1 MKGQEQSFSSPSPTG
16 TWSISPAHSISW
28 PVWRH
33 WAPQHHPKGAGH
45 GPGGA
50 LSSPE
55 ALVRTG
61 QCWQQ
66 VSIPISSS
74 TFQLPKQTGP
84 GSSTNTGGELGLEGA
99 TPRDARALTAPP
111 QHRTLP
117 TGHIFTSRLGRKNE
131 LQLPRRTWVLT
142 QLGSC
147 IPEHTVQFHR
157 GRGGRAQLTP
167 TEQFSSLCPRE
178 SRDGICV
185 CRSFILSSYDPVQAA
200 FRKTILYTF

>member
-111 QHRTLP
+111 S
-117 TGHIFTSRLGRKNE
+117 TGHCQQGTYLPPGLGERMNYNFPE
-131 LQLPRRTWVLT
+131 EQGCLPSWDPASLSTQCNSIEEEGEEHSSHPLSNSPAFVQEKAETGFVYAGVL
-142 QLGSC
+142 
-147 IPEHTVQFHR
+147 F
-157 GRGGRAQLTP
+157 
-167 TEQFSSLCPRE
+167 
-178 SRDGICV
+178 
-185 CRSFILSSYDPVQAA
+185 
-200 FRKTILYTF
+200 